1 MKKLIEHLKKRP
13 AHVRDQIAIFSALG
27 VAGLVTVFWLA
38 SISFDYSSAETKTSF
53 KESFSPFKLF
63 GASVR
68 SALDRSKEELA
79 TIDPTN
85 PKSTEQNGEAA
96 AVTVD
101 ERGVVNL
108 GDQTEDTNEQ

>member
-1 MKKLIEHLKKRP
+1 MKKLIENLKKRP

-27 VAGLVTVFWLA
+27 VASLVAVFWLA
-38 SISFDYSSAETKTSF
+38 SISFDYASTKTKTSF
-53 KESFSPFKLF
+53 KESLSPFTLF

-68 SALDRSKEELA
+68 SALDRSKEELSA
-79 TIDPTN
+79 IDPTN
-85 PKSTEQNGEAA
+85 MNQSDTEPTAT
-96 AVTVD
+96 VTID